1 MSEPATRLLSAT
13 VFTLGC
19 AGLCAMVVW
28 LELVGLALGLL
39 LFAAGWVAAREIESR
54 AAPSSARPP
63 QGRAASHE
71 HTPRKSV

>member
-28 LELVGLALGLL
+28 LELAGLALGLF
-39 LFAAGWVAAREIESR
+39 LFAGGWVAAMEIESR
-54 AAPSSARPP
+54 ARPP
-63 QGRAASHE
+63 HDRAAS
-71 HTPRKSV
+71 RRR